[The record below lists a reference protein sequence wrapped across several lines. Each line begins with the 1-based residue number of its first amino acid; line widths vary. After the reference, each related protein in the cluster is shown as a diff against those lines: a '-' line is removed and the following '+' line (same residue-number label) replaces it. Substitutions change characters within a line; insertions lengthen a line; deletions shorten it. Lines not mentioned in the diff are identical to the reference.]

1 MRGLRK
7 RIGWRA
13 LRLATQALFWALF
26 LAPLAG
32 FPWFRGTYVASRL
45 AGIPLTDPYGAAQ
58 AAVAGGL
65 RLAGAALLGLGL
77 VALVYLLLGR
87 AFCAWVC
94 PLGSLLELADRAAER
109 FLSAR
114 RAARRGEGRL
124 RPAGPLARP
133 ATDRLHPGGPLPP
146 QASDRLPLAGRPARL
161 AALPRWTRWAIA
173 IGVLLLTALTG
184 QALFEWV
191 SPQANLMRSL
201 LFGFGLQLLIVAAV
215 VAFDLF
221 VLRRGWCRSLC
232 PAGALY
238 SLLGRFAPLR
248 VGHDRSACDRCGAC
262 VQACPW
268 DGRETLL
275 ETVAGRGRAEA
286 NPWTCANCGDC
297 IDACP
302 QGALR
307 FTPAWRVA
315 PAERPVLHPQFSRR
329 QAIGLMGG
337 AVAVAGLSVA
347 RPMLAAP
354 EERRLLRPPGALPEA
369 AFVGLC
375 LRCGQCAQ
383 ACPRAAIRLAGLAG
397 GLGMGT
403 PYIVPRR
410 VACDLCKED
419 GPACVAVCPTGA
431 LTLEPGAP
439 VRMGVA
445 EVDTERC
452 IAHMGAVCR
461 TCFVACPLQGTALIL
476 EGALRPAV
484 DPAVCTGCGLCE
496 EHCIVEPAAI
506 AIRPVNEHA

>member
-1 MRGLRK
+1 MGVWQK
-7 RIGWRA
+7 RIGWRR

-26 LAPLAG
+26 LAPLTG
-32 FPWFRGTYVASRL
+32 FPWFRGTYVGSRL
-45 AGIPLTDPYGAAQ
+45 AGLPLTDPYGAAQ
-58 AAVAGGL
+58 VAVAGGL

-77 VALVYLLLGR
+77 VALAYLLLGR

-109 FLSAR
+109 LLPTGKPER
-114 RAARRGEGRL
+114 RAAW
-124 RPAGPLARP
+124 
-133 ATDRLHPGGPLPP
+133 
-146 QASDRLPLAGRPARL
+146 
-161 AALPRWTRWAIA
+161 PRWIRWAVA
-173 IGVLLLTALTG
+173 IGVLALTALTG

-191 SPQANLMRSL
+191 SPQATLMRSL
-201 LFGFGLQLLIVAAV
+201 LFGLGMQLLIVAAV
-215 VAFDLF
+215 LVFDLV

-238 SLLGRFAPLR
+238 SLLGRFAVLR

-262 VQACPW
+262 LHACPW

-275 ETVAGRGRAEA
+275 ETVARRGRAEA
-286 NPWTCANCGDC
+286 NPWACANCGDC

-302 QGALR
+302 KGALR
-307 FTPAWRVA
+307 FTPAWKVA
-315 PAERPVLHPQFSRR
+315 PAERPVRQPQFSRR

-337 AVAVAGLSVA
+337 AVAAAGLSVA

-354 EERRLLRPPGALPEA
+354 AERRLLRPPGALPEA
-369 AFVGLC
+369 AFLGLC
-375 LRCGQCAQ
+375 LRCGQCVQ
-383 ACPRAAIRLAGLAG
+383 ACPREAIRLAGLEG
-397 GLGMGT
+397 GLGLGT
-403 PYIVPRR
+403 PYIVPRQK
-410 VACDLCKED
+410 ACDLCGAD

-445 EVDTERC
+445 EVDTDRC
-452 IAHMGAVCR
+452 LAHLGDICR
-461 TCFVACPLQGTALIL
+461 TCFVACPLQGSALYL

-484 DPAVCTGCGLCE
+484 DPAVCTGCGLCA

-506 AIRPVNEHA
+506 VIRPVNEHA